1 MRQSV
6 SSSAASAF
14 CTVLLVQALCALPAL
29 AEPGPRAGASNASE
43 TLPAVVQN
51 SCAACHTF
59 QQGGAHGQGP
69 NLFSLIGRKAGAA
82 PGFVYSPAF
91 MQALAGKTWTREL
104 LDAWLADTERVA
116 PGSLMTFFLND
127 AKLRRQIVDHMA
139 TATPR

>member
-1 MRQSV
+1 MRAGTPV
-6 SSSAASAF
+6 HGAAAF
-14 CTVLLVQALCALPAL
+14 CTLLFVLTLGAFPAL
-29 AEPGPRAGASNASE
+29 AEPAPRAAVANRSE
-43 TLPAVVQN
+43 PLPAVVQN

-59 QQGGAHGQGP
+59 HQGGANGQGP
-69 NLFSLIGRKAGAA
+69 NLFGLIGRQAGVV

-91 MQALAGKTWTREL
+91 KQALAGKTWTREL

-116 PGSLMTFFLND
+116 PGSLMTFFLDD